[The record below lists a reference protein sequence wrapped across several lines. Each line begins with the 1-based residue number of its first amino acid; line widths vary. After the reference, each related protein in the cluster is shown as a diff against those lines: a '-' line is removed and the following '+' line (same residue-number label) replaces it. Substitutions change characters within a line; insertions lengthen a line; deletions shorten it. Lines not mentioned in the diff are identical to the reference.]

1 MGRLLRSVA
10 VFLLASVWFSPAMGQ
25 VSDPSY
31 CSYAAFAPPGAK
43 TVTRGEIVG
52 LPNEHASL
60 MEGAPWS
67 NSNGAA
73 PAYLVTGD
81 RVDFVTE
88 CKGFSYVRFHG
99 KSRTTSGWVDSHR
112 LQVHGQPYIPLP
124 ANVAELCSTVESEVN
139 SKFGEGLGS
148 LASLPSK
155 PVADGTIDLGPD
167 PYPSSR
173 ALGYI
178 PINLDGRPLAA
189 VQLFGGGS
197 CGTTHIYFWTG
208 DLRHQLSPA
217 DTDGRNPLNLR
228 FGGNG
233 WTMDLREKI
242 VPVAGQPMLLSTGMG
257 ADFELSH
264 IDRTGDTQLVCHG
277 RQRPMS
283 GKPVVMSGDRGLCES
298 LVSAAVAVVMKP
310 AAEHITL
317 PAQNT
322 PEVSYKALRWGM
334 VDLDNTGSA
343 HVVGV
348 LMYHFESAA
357 GCGQDHDLEFPV
369 LLDGTGN
376 FDSSGTQ
383 GQDTL
388 RALFGDPQDLS
399 MGSQKKA
406 VRIVRYR
413 NQTYVE
419 LVDAGLVDAGS
430 VDSAPVQSI
439 WKFTKAGPQQVC
451 KFQTRHYEVK
461 PPTISEQE

>member
-155 PVADGTIDLGPD
+155 PVADGAIDLGPD

-197 CGTTHIYFWTG
+197 CGTTQIYFWTG

-217 DTDGRNPLNLR
+217 DTDTRNPLNLR

-233 WTMDLREKI
+233 WSMGLNEEI
-242 VPVAGQPMLLSTGMG
+242 VRVAGRPMLLSRGVS

-283 GKPVVMSGDRGLCES
+283 GKPVVVSGARSLCES
-298 LVSAAVAVVMKP
+298 LVSTAVAVAMKP
-310 AAEHITL
+310 AAGHITL
-317 PAQNT
+317 PEQSA
-322 PEVSYKALRWGM
+322 PEVRYKALRWGM
-334 VDLDNTGSA
+334 VDLGNTGSA
-343 HVVGV
+343 HVAGV

-376 FDSSGTQ
+376 FDPSGKQ
-383 GQDTL
+383 GQGTL
-388 RALFGDPQDLS
+388 RALFGNPQDLS
-399 MGSQKKA
+399 KGSQKKA
-406 VRIVRYR
+406 VRIVRYM

-430 VDSAPVQSI
+430 VDSGPIQSI
-439 WKFTKAGPQQVC
+439 WKFTKAGPRQVC
-451 KFQTRHYEVK
+451 KFQTRHYEVR
-461 PPTISEQE
+461 PPTISERE